1 MEDEKAKALKT
12 LMGSINPAEMQKVN
26 EVMQT
31 IGAIMEILPPVEIK
45 RDYVRTFVDE
55 KGNKTAKEYIAI
67 FIEKPQKAKEAKE

>member
-1 MEDEKAKALKT
+1 MEDEKTKVLKD

-45 RDYVRTFVDE
+45 RNYIRTFVDE
-55 KGNKTAKEYIAI
+55 NKQETKKEYIAI
-67 FIEKPQKAKEAKE
+67 FIEKPQKAKP